1 MKIFVFI
8 IVMLF
13 FEHIVVAQW
22 APIYTVYSS
31 SNVTLTCLDF
41 ANDSV
46 GYVGVSEYYYSPDSI
61 SDYAIYIIKT
71 ENYGLTWDTIYYESF
86 VFPTTVRYFTGVSC
100 QGENEVWF
108 CFTNSDHLLH
118 TMDGGV
124 TWEENDT
131 GLQEL
136 VQSNAQ
142 SADFGEIEF
151 ANDLFGIAYSEGEST
166 HSMMTQD
173 GGQSW
178 ELFDEI
184 SGVDLDLDDECN
196 FASAQSGLVS
206 WSGGCSF
213 TTSDFW
219 LAFGEPPRIAY
230 GVDLL
235 NENSFVCVTTGVIGF
250 NNFGSIVKTIDGGV
264 SYEIIDLF
272 ETNSDIDIEFLD
284 DMYGFASFEKVGF
297 DGFLCVT
304 FNAGESW
311 YELTCQDDMTGHQ
324 PNLRDIVIIDENI
337 AYAHTFYQVYRTL
350 NGGGPL
356 GDVHTSTRNIS
367 KPQKVSVYPNPARDE
382 ITISGLTGNLDQM
395 TYSVFN
401 INQQFV
407 LSGKNPSAIQVN
419 TLPPGIYTLRIEDNS
434 NSMLLRFVKE

>member
-184 SGVDLDLDDECN
+184 SGWDLDLDDECT
-196 FASAQSGLVS
+196 FASAQAGLVS

-213 TTSDFW
+213 TTTDF
-219 LAFGEPPRIAY
+219 LPSFGDPPRNAY
-230 GVDLL
+230 GIDIL
-235 NENSFVCVTTGVIGF
+235 NENSFVCVTTGIIGF

-272 ETNSDIDIEFLD
+272 ETNVARDIEFFD
-284 DMYGFASFEKVGF
+284 DLFGYASFIGSGL
-297 DGFLCVT
+297 DGFMCKT
-304 FNAGESW
+304 SDGGQTW
-311 YELTCQDDMTGHQ
+311 YELTADLTMNGYQ
-324 PNLRDIVIIDENI
+324 PELYDIVMKSETI
-337 AYAHTFYQVYRTL
+337 AYAHTDVQVYRTL

-356 GDVHTSTRNIS
+356 GDVHTSTRTIS
-367 KPQKVSVYPNPARDE
+367 KPQTVTLYPNPVQNE
-382 ITISGLTGNLDQM
+382 ITISGLSGN
-395 TYSVFN
+395 
-401 INQQFV
+401 
-407 LSGKNPSAIQVN
+407 IQ
-419 TLPPGIYTLRIEDNS
+419 
-434 NSMLLRFVKE
+434 